1 MNELKT
7 FDLGKRTPHPLK
19 AELRRRK
26 IRLWMVR
33 NLTNLPEPQLSRY
46 LNRIDPMPQWLED
59 FLWLIVRA
67 KPVELNPMEKL
78 NSVKT
83 DEEQK
88 ITFE

>member
-7 FDLGKRTPHPLK
+7 FDLRGKIPHPLK

-26 IRLWMVR
+26 ITLWMIR
-33 NLTNLPEPQLSRY
+33 DLTKLPEPQLSRY

-67 KPVELNPMEKL
+67 KPVEPNAMEKL
-78 NSVKT
+78 KSLKT